1 MGESIIAFISLIAI
15 VVIVF
20 ITTKL
25 RKNQTPKYD
34 ERQEM
39 VRGKAYKYAFFT
51 MLIFGALYMYCSLF
65 IESELL
71 LASVALMID
80 MFIGLVVYAVYS
92 IWNDAFA
99 TLNGISKSYIIF
111 LACTVVL
118 NLGNAIGTIK
128 DGSIIANGTLT
139 LDSISLVCAISLTIV
154 LVTMLVKKLMNR
166 EAE

>member
-34 ERQEM
+34 ERQEI

-65 IESELL
+65 IESEFL

-99 TLNGISKSYIIF
+99 TINGISKSYIIF
-111 LACTVVL
+111 LVCTVVL

>member
-34 ERQEM
+34 ERQEI

-65 IESELL
+65 IESEFL

-80 MFIGLVVYAVYS
+80 MFIGLVVYGVYC
-92 IWNDAFA
+92 IWNEAFA
-99 TLNGISKSYIIF
+99 TINGIPKSYIIF
-111 LACTVVL
+111 LVCTVVL

-139 LDSISLVCAISLTIV
+139 LDSISLVCAVSLTIV

-166 EAE
+166 EAD

>member
-1 MGESIIAFISLIAI
+1 MSGYVCVIFILITL
-15 VVIVF
+15 VVPVL
-20 ITTKL
+20 ITSKL

-34 ERQEM
+34 ERQEI

-65 IESELL
+65 VGRELL

-80 MFIGLVVYAVYS
+80 MFIGLVVYVVYC
-92 IWNDAFA
+92 IWNEAFA
-99 TLNGISKSYIIF
+99 TINGISKSYIIF

>member
-34 ERQEM
+34 ERQEI